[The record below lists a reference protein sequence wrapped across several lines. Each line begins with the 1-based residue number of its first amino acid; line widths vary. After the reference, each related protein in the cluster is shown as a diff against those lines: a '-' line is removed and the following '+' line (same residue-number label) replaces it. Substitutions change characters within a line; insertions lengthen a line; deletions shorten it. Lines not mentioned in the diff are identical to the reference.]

1 MNNWAYKS
9 EITSQFFTLVSK
21 KSLNLNNQELEK
33 EIKLF
38 NGRATLGLFGVTA
51 LGFLVT
57 IRCDKVIRSFMST
70 PARILVAFCSINFL
84 PFGSRIVIE
93 REAVERFS
101 NIAFEYE
108 EKILELTPAL
118 RELKAKESPKPFA
131 GHPGSQ
137 MSPSYTLQENLA
149 LVSQKSNEPGEYQED
164 QSDKQ
169 YGLSQGFGGDYSKN
183 QNQNT
188 YAGYNRNDEQVV
200 KRPYQDPYT
209 RNLNNGDFNKGSDT
223 YTRSYSNEII
233 TRDENYGSSSGSY
246 VNNDNMPK
254 NQPLSY
260 NSNTSS
266 KYSPPNNRFGNQKKP
281 EGSGLND
288 VDKEH
293 EDFFRNDPYRNDEKN
308 PGEKENPPVEP
319 YNPYAYHINQAKK
332 NTPVYKR
339 PGN

>member
-1 MNNWAYKS
+1 
-9 EITSQFFTLVSK
+9 
-21 KSLNLNNQELEK
+21 
-33 EIKLF
+33 
-38 NGRATLGLFGVTA
+38 
-51 LGFLVT
+51 
-57 IRCDKVIRSFMST
+57 MST

-118 RELKAKESPKPFA
+118 RELKAKENPKPFTD
-131 GHPGSQ
+131 HPRSQ

-149 LVSQKSNEPGEYQED
+149 LVNQKTNESGEYQDD
-164 QSDKQ
+164 QSDKN
-169 YGLSQGFGGDYSKN
+169 YGLNQGFNSDYGKKEN
-183 QNQNT
+183 QSQNT
-188 YAGYNRNDEQVV
+188 YAGYNRNDEQIA
-200 KRPYQDPYT
+200 KKPYQDPYI
-209 RNLNNGDFNKGSDT
+209 RNSNTVDFNKGPEN
-223 YTRSYSNEII
+223 YTQSYSNEII
-233 TRDENYGSSSGSY
+233 TRDDNYGTNSGAY
-246 VNNDNMPK
+246 KNNDDMNK
-254 NQPLSY
+254 SQPLSY
-260 NSNTSS
+260 KSGP
-266 KYSPPNNRFGNQKKP
+266 SPVYAPPVGKFGNQRRP

-308 PGEKENPPVEP
+308 PSEKENPPAEP